1 MLTLT
6 PGPTARTPPPPPP
19 QKKTQNKKKNSANV
33 KRRTFVGE
41 LEKIIEFIDSSTVY

>member
-6 PGPTARTPPPPPP
+6 PGPTARSPPPSP
-19 QKKTQNKKKNSANV
+19 QKKTQKKKKNYAYL

>member
-6 PGPTARTPPPPPP
+6 PGPTARFPPPGP
-19 QKKTQNKKKNSANV
+19 QKKNPKQKKNSANV

>member
-6 PGPTARTPPPPPP
+6 PGPTARAPPPAP
-19 QKKTQNKKKNSANV
+19 QKKTQNKKKKISANV
-33 KRRTFVGE
+33 KRRTVVGE